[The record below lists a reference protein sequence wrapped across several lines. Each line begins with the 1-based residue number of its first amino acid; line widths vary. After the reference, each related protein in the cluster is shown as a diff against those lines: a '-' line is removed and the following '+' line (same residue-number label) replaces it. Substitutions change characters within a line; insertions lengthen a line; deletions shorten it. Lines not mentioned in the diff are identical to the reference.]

1 MDAPELQ
8 KRRAVAEEAAR
19 AAGAVH
25 LRYYG
30 RVVERQV
37 KGWRRDFVTRVDL
50 EAQDAVKQ
58 IIARN
63 FPGEPVIGEE
73 DEDAFALARDT
84 MQGICWLTDPL
95 DGTAEFLHTSTPF
108 CSVVSCVAGGEPI
121 AAAVYHSHAGQLFSA
136 AARLGAVLD
145 GRPMRVSE
153 RTELSEALFVASFTA
168 SSAQRAR
175 LFADWLE
182 AVMPAVGAY
191 RMLGSSALC
200 AASVAA
206 GRIDISSALC
216 AASVA
221 AGRIDIYASTP
232 EPAAVPPLP
241 GAQQRPQPWETP
253 AYVLLVR
260 EAGGVVASTNG
271 GPADLLG
278 FNVYAAS
285 ASLLEQYFSLTS

>member
-1 MDAPELQ
+1 MYAPELQ

-19 AAGAVH
+19 AAGSVH

-37 KGWRRDFVTRVDL
+37 KAWRRDFVTTVDL

-58 IIARN
+58 VIARN

-73 DEDAFALARDT
+73 DEGAFHRAREA

-95 DGTAEFLHTSTPF
+95 DGTAEFLHTGTAF
-108 CSVVSCVAGGEPI
+108 CSVVSCVSGGEPI

-136 AARLGAVLD
+136 AARQGAALD

-153 RTELSEALFVASFTA
+153 TTELSEALFVASFTA
-168 SSAQRAR
+168 SSPERAR

-182 AVMPAVGAY
+182 VVMPAVGGY

-200 AASVAA
+200 S
-206 GRIDISSALC
+206 
-216 AASVA
+216 ASVA

-232 EPAAVPPLP
+232 EPPAVPALP

-260 EAGGVVASTNG
+260 EAGGAVASTQG
-271 GPADLLG
+271 APADLLG

-285 ASLLEQYFSLTS
+285 ASLLDQYFSLTL